1 MKWDIPGY
9 LRNTSNQTLFLS
21 EALRFCKL
29 TFSESE
35 DFLHFVIHHSGRIFL
50 LFWTDELQM
59 RILSAKLGCI
69 GQAVSGKLRV
79 TLTQQLQQ
87 WDGVF
92 LVLRPTFRVE
102 ICQAP
107 IKDHIWTK
115 NHLLTMTKLSQP
127 NRHTMQMLSYLL
139 FKKVNMLFRVWIMI
153 LHSF

>member
-21 EALRFCKL
+21 EALRFCTL

-35 DFLHFVIHHSGRIFL
+35 DILHFVIHHSGRIFL

-87 WDGVF
+87 WDSVF
-92 LVLRPTFRVE
+92 WVLRLTFSME

-107 IKDHIWTK
+107 IKHQSWTK
-115 NHLLTMTKLSQP
+115 NHLLIMNQLSFLFTCHNDIVTKLDKESTERQ
-127 NRHTMQMLSYLL
+127 
-139 FKKVNMLFRVWIMI
+139 KVPL
-153 LHSF
+153 

>member
-50 LFWTDELQM
+50 LVWIGEWQM
-59 RILSAKLGCI
+59 RILSTKLGCI
-69 GQAVSGKLRV
+69 VQAVSGKLRV

-87 WDGVF
+87 WEGVF
-92 LVLRPTFRVE
+92 LVLRLTFSTE

-107 IKDHIWTK
+107 IKHQSWTK
-115 NHLLTMTKLSQP
+115 NHLLIMNQLSFLFTHHNDILTKLDKESTERQ
-127 NRHTMQMLSYLL
+127 
-139 FKKVNMLFRVWIMI
+139 KV
-153 LHSF
+153 SF

>member
-21 EALRFCKL
+21 EALRFCTL

-35 DFLHFVIHHSGRIFL
+35 DILHFVIHPSGRIFL
-50 LFWTDELQM
+50 LIYNNRM
-59 RILSAKLGCI
+59 LSAKLGCI

-79 TLTQQLQQ
+79 TLTQQYLR

-92 LVLRPTFRVE
+92 WVLRLTFSME

-107 IKDHIWTK
+107 IKHQSWTK
-115 NHLLTMTKLSQP
+115 NHLLIMNQLSFLFTHHNEIVTKLDKESTECQ
-127 NRHTMQMLSYLL
+127 
-139 FKKVNMLFRVWIMI
+139 KVPF
-153 LHSF
+153 